1 MSDNATMKN
10 TTIHDMTTG
19 SPARLIM
26 QFMIPMFL
34 GNIFQQFYNMADA
47 IIVGRLLG
55 EDALADADVLEARG
69 HAPAEHLTALRI
81 LTLVLLER
89 LFQALFALVDGI
101 HHAHAVFEH
110 LAADRRRARIDSV
123 AAAQLER
130 VDAQLFRHHVHRGLD
145 RNRRLIDAVAAER
158 AALQIV
164 VADR

>member
-1 MSDNATMKN
+1 MQPSVALQNQL
-10 TTIHDMTTG
+10 
-19 SPARLIM
+19 ARAVI
-26 QFMIPMFL
+26 
-34 GNIFQQFYNMADA
+34 
-47 IIVGRLLG
+47 G
-55 EDALADADVLEARG
+55 EDALADADLLEARG

-110 LAADRRRARIDSV
+110 LAADRRRARIDRV

-158 AALQIV
+158 AAL
-164 VADR
+164 